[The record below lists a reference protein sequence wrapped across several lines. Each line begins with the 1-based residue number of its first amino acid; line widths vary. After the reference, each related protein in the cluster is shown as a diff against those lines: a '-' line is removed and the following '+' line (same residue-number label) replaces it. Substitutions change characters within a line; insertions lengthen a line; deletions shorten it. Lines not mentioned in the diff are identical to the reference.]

1 MPHQKC
7 WWSPVHI
14 LLLTDQNVVA
24 NFAVDYLIIV
34 VFRLS
39 QLKTVREKKNQ
50 IIAVK
55 IAQLGLLGKRIEQCI
70 DKIDKLSLN
79 CAI

>member
-14 LLLTDQNVVA
+14 LFLTDQNVVA

-34 VFRLS
+34 VFRWS

-50 IIAVK
+50 IIGEK
-55 IAQLGLLGKRIEQCI
+55 IVQLRLLRKRIEQCI
-70 DKIDKLSLN
+70 DKIDKLSLKF
-79 CAI
+79 AK